1 MKKLIFVLILPL
13 TLIIAQT
20 NNEEKPIDL
29 AGKFA
34 LMFQI
39 DQNFDLNSFKG
50 MSFAGKYFFD
60 NDWGVRLAFET
71 YYGESDENSSFHH
84 FVPVFYRSNIDERD
98 FVSYKVIPSIM
109 YNFQNNNSI
118 KFYVGGGPFV
128 GYSNNE
134 KAQSNFQSES
144 SINKI
149 NEWYKVYTIGFTFFT
164 NVEWFVTDNI
174 SLSAEYGFEYS
185 YTETEAWYG
194 YFSDDDLEEERTT
207 KRTSKYFQDLPV
219 TLGVSIYF

>member
-13 TLIIAQT
+13 TLIFAQT
-20 NNEEKPIDL
+20 NDEEKPIEL
-29 AGKFA
+29 TGKFA

-50 MSFAGKYFFD
+50 MSFAGKYFFSD
-60 NDWGVRLAFET
+60 DWGVRLVFET
-71 YYGESDENSSFHH
+71 YYGESDENSSYHQFT
-84 FVPVFYRSNIDERD
+84 PEIYRNLLDERD
-98 FVSYKVIPSIM
+98 FVSYKVIPSIL

-118 KFYVGGGPFV
+118 KFYIGAGPFV

-134 KAQSNFQSES
+134 RAQGNFQSES
-144 SINKI
+144 PINKI
-149 NEWYKVYTIGFTFFT
+149 NEWYKIYTIGFTFFT

-185 YTETEAWYG
+185 YAETEAWYG
-194 YFSDDDLEEERTT
+194 YFIDDELKEERSTDST
-207 KRTSKYFQDLPV
+207 KRYFQDLPV